1 MQPTLPSVQAATKVW
16 TDQPGAWGAV
26 LGSMFQRAAI
36 VAPALWVTG
45 TRKPL
50 RLALSTFAVV
60 AAIEAV
66 VLLEVRSQLQ
76 KPQ

>member
-1 MQPTLPSVQAATKVW
+1 
-16 TDQPGAWGAV
+16 
-26 LGSMFQRAAI
+26 MFQRAAI